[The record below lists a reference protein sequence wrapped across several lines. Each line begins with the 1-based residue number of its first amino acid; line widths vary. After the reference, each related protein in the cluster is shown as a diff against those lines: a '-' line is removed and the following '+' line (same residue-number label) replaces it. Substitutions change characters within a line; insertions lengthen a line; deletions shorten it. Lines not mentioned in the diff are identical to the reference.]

1 MRTERRWG
9 LRKSVQADVLIDN
22 QPASVLRGRVSNVSV
37 GGLYVS
43 TIPAALAPRS
53 RVELVLMRQ
62 VAGATRVYR
71 LSATVVRRANEGV
84 GLLITHYDLDA
95 FRALVALLLEQAG
108 SWGETPGERQPI
120 SASVNTGDEHRP
132 LGLGLAGTA
141 GTAVAV
147 TGVEPIYHNDSPQRG
162 DTTKKEPS

>member
-9 LRKSVQADVLIDN
+9 LRKTVQAEVVIDN
-22 QPASVLRGRVSNVSV
+22 QPTSLLRGRISNVSV

-43 TIPAALAPRS
+43 TIPVALAPHS
-53 RVELVLMRQ
+53 RVELVFMRQ
-62 VAGATRVYR
+62 VQGVTRVYR
-71 LSATVVRRANEGV
+71 LSAVVVRRGHEGV
-84 GLLITHYDLDA
+84 GLLINHYDLDA
-95 FRALVALLLEQAG
+95 FRALVALLLEQSG
-108 SWGETPGERQPI
+108 SWGEAPGERQPV

-132 LGLGLAGTA
+132 LGRGLAGTA

-147 TGVEPIYHNDSPQRG
+147 ARVEPIYHNDSPQRG